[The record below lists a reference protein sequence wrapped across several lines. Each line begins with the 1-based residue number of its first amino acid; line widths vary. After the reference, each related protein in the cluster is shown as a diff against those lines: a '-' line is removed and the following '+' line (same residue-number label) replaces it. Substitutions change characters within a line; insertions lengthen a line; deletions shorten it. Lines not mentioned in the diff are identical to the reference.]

1 MSRDRIL
8 MRRLSLA
15 NTLSQMD
22 YLALM
27 RIGYTLVVSVPVS
40 QSDHSDRFRQVQT
53 GQDWSP
59 YSDLEVLSCGTQ
71 YRC

>member
-1 MSRDRIL
+1 

-40 QSDHSDRFRQVQT
+40 QSDHSDRFRQVAVFRFGGIKLWHT
-53 GQDWSP
+53 ISMLMSWTP
-59 YSDLEVLSCGTQ
+59 
-71 YRC
+71 

>member
-1 MSRDRIL
+1 

-40 QSDHSDRFRQVQT
+40 QSEYSERLRLVAVFRFGGIT
-53 GQDWSP
+53 LWHTISTLMSWTP
-59 YSDLEVLSCGTQ
+59 
-71 YRC
+71 

>member
-1 MSRDRIL
+1 

-40 QSDHSDRFRQVQT
+40 QSDHSDRSRLVAVFRFGGIT
-53 GQDWSP
+53 PWHTISTLMSWTP
-59 YSDLEVLSCGTQ
+59 
-71 YRC
+71 